1 MINGEGY
8 YRSFH
13 IQQKKP
19 EESGK
24 ISSNNQDSFDVTNV
38 NSNLTEFLDFLEY
51 DISSN
56 VQRCIS
62 NEKIKYIVRNKVTSA
77 ACTLQ
82 ECKLENNLL
91 SRCLKI
97 CTKKRLNEAKS
108 LYSRKKNEISRKLKL
123 IEHNLMRHI
132 LDYYCILLD
141 ELNETRYKLANENT
155 ENLLLRARY
164 KFLRDLKYFSYH
176 LNLETKGKVTL
187 TILEHDSAQAKRCRK
202 AIKENVNFARI
213 IGPNIYDNIKVIQVF
228 KLDHTLLSSALQSK
242 ATTAESGNI
251 KGLFCLVPKS
261 SLYTFC
267 CYGLHSQKYSYSDFS
282 NLETNFPG
290 LFNCPWFLNSCENS
304 FQNYNT
310 CGVARQLSLSN
321 LGFSNIKFSR
331 FSTPLCNTTADS
343 LQNKNSDNPLV
354 SENDLE
360 EGLIIALCRVLVC
373 QLRTISSDITDLEIQ
388 QAINNKNDSIYST
401 KTEEYVLLNP
411 QCVLPEFLMHVSYEI
426 NLFDKS
432 NKIKTGTKSESSIET
447 ISSIVSWIPPQ
458 LVSNGINSSSSS
470 DVGNLFTLNKFNSA
484 LKCKKQNQIDY
495 VSLSQKNNDY
505 ASKENIVS
513 DIEKTIQNFNKSVK

>member
-8 YRSFH
+8 YRSFYVQH
-13 IQQKKP
+13 KKN
-19 EESGK
+19 EASGK
-24 ISSNNQDSFDVTNV
+24 ISSNNHDSVDVTNV
-38 NSNLTEFLDFLEY
+38 SNNLTEFLEFLEC

-56 VQRCIS
+56 VQRYVS
-62 NEKIKYIVRNKVTSA
+62 SEKIKYIVRNKVTSA

-91 SRCLKI
+91 SRCIKI
-97 CTKKRLNEAKS
+97 CTKKRLNEAKT
-108 LYSRKKNEISRKLKL
+108 LYYKKKNDVSRKLRL
-123 IEHNLMRHI
+123 TEDNLMRHV
-132 LDYYCILLD
+132 LNYYCILLD

-155 ENLLLRARY
+155 ENILFRARY

-187 TILEHDSAQAKRCRK
+187 SHLEHDSAQAKRCRK

-242 ATTAESGNI
+242 ATAAESGNI

-267 CYGLHSQKYSYSDFS
+267 CYGLHPQKYSYSDFS
-282 NLETNFPG
+282 DLETNFPG
-290 LFNCPWFLNSCENS
+290 LFNCPWFLNSENS
-304 FQNYNT
+304 FQNNNT

-331 FSTPLCNTTADS
+331 FSTPLCNTTAS
-343 LQNKNSDNPLV
+343 TFQNKNIDNSLV

-373 QLRTISSDITDLEIQ
+373 KLRTISSDITESEIQ

-432 NKIKTGTKSESSIET
+432 KKIVTKSESSIEN
-447 ISSIVSWIPPQ
+447 ISRIASWLPSQ
-458 LVSNGINSSSSS
+458 LVSDGINSSSSS
-470 DVGNLFTLNKFNSA
+470 DIGNLFTSNKFNSA
-484 LKCKKQNQIDY
+484 LKCKKYNKIDN
-495 VSLSQKNNDY
+495 VSLSQKNSNY
-505 ASKENIVS
+505 TSKENIVI
-513 DIEKTIQNFNKSVK
+513 DIEKIIQNFNKSVK